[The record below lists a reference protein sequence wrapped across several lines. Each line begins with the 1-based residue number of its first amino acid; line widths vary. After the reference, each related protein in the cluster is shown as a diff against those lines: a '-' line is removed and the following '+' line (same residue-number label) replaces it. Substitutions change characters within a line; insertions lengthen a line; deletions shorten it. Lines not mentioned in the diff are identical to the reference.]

1 VLGCADVEGSGC
13 SVAEG
18 IGSRVVVVIGTR
30 GVVAA
35 GVLGDT
41 GVVCG
46 DGATTVE
53 SLEEPI
59 TITRARTSPITS
71 TVAAAAAIHSQ
82 RGDFG
87 GGGGGGGA
95 GGYPAPGGQYAGN
108 CSVGWVMG
116 AP

>member
-1 VLGCADVEGSGC
+1 MVSPGTTGVLGSAEVVVPGR

-30 GVVAA
+30 GVVVADA
-35 GVLGDT
+35 LGDA

-53 SLEEPI
+53 SLEELL
-59 TITRARTSPITS
+59 TITKANTSPDTS
-71 TVAAAAAIHSQ
+71 STAAAAAIHNQ

-87 GGGGGGGA
+87 GGGGGGG
-95 GGYPAPGGQYAGN
+95 
-108 CSVGWVMG
+108 
-116 AP
+116 